1 MSTPVSRTAIIVSC
15 VLLALVAAFGAGRLS
30 APLKVQTR
38 DVERVVFKDRVVEKI
53 VTVTQAA
60 KVETKIVYRDRV
72 VTKDGTITEH
82 EVEKTGTAE
91 NVTKTDDAVKVAT
104 RAAETDHQTE
114 TKTTL
119 QPDWRVHLQV
129 GASLR
134 DPLLPIAG
142 PLVIGVQVDRR
153 IIGGLSAGVW
163 ASTYG
168 AAGLGVSFEF

>member
-1 MSTPVSRTAIIVSC
+1 MSTRAKAIAVVA
-15 VLLALVAAFGAGRLS
+15 VLLALVGAFSAGRFS
-30 APLKVQTR
+30 APLKVETR
-38 DVERVVFKDRVVEKI
+38 DVEHVVFKDRVVEKV

-72 VTKDGTITEH
+72 IEPTGRITEH
-82 EVEKTGTAE
+82 EIEKTGTAE

-104 RAAETDHQTE
+104 QAAETEHKTE

-119 QPDWRVHLQV
+119 QADWRVHLQL